1 MSTVQAKIDA
11 IMAEA
16 KRKADQLRAKD
27 ELIQA
32 RKLQAIMKKDRASD
46 TRRKILAG
54 ALVLEMMEKDEDT
67 KNRFLARLDK
77 YLTRADDRELFG
89 LQIKEKPATK
99 NDENNETLVA
109 PSN

>member
-77 YLTRADDRELFG
+77 YLTRDDDRELFDLPPKDKTASG
-89 LQIKEKPATK
+89 EGQTDGAAAAK
-99 NDENNETLVA
+99 
-109 PSN
+109 

>member
-16 KRKADQLRAKD
+16 KRKTDQLRAKE
-27 ELIQA
+27 ELLQA
-32 RKLQAIMKKDRASD
+32 RKLQAIIKKDRASD

-67 KNRFLARLDK
+67 KTRFLARLDK
-77 YLTRADDRELFG
+77 YLTKTDDRDLFG
-89 LQIKEKPATK
+89 LKSKEK
-99 NDENNETLVA
+99 A
-109 PSN
+109 PSDEQPAAA

>member
-16 KRKADQLRAKD
+16 KRKADQLRAKE

-32 RKLQAIMKKDRASD
+32 RKLQSIIKKDRASD

-54 ALVLEMMEKDEDT
+54 ALILEMMEKNPDT
-67 KNRFLARLDK
+67 KARWLGNFDK

-89 LQIKEKPATK
+89 LPVKDKSTPGEGEPNAAA
-99 NDENNETLVA
+99 V
-109 PSN
+109 S

>member
-16 KRKADQLRAKD
+16 KRKADQLRAKE

-54 ALVLEMMEKDEDT
+54 SLILELMDKNPDT
-67 KNRFLARLDK
+67 KARYMANLDK

-89 LQIKEKPATK
+89 LSPKDKTAPDQGQIEA
-99 NDENNETLVA
+99 A
-109 PSN
+109 AGG

>member
-16 KRKADQLRAKD
+16 KRKADQLRAKE

-32 RKLQAIMKKDRASD
+32 RKLQAIIKKDRASD

-54 ALVLEMMEKDEDT
+54 ALILEMMEKNADT
-67 KNRFLARLDK
+67 KARYMVHLDK

-89 LQIKEKPATK
+89 LPAKDKT
-99 NDENNETLVA
+99 A
-109 PSN
+109 PGEGQTDAAAAG

>member
-1 MSTVQAKIDA
+1 MSSVQEKIDA

-32 RKLQAIMKKDRASD
+32 RKLQAIIKKDRASD

-54 ALVLEMMEKDEDT
+54 ALILELMEKNEDT
-67 KNRFLARLDK
+67 KARYMANLDK

-89 LQIKEKPATK
+89 LPVKGK
-99 NDENNETLVA
+99 NA
-109 PSN
+109 PGEGEPNAAAVG

>member
-16 KRKADQLRAKD
+16 KRKADQLRAKE

-32 RKLQAIMKKDRASD
+32 RKLQSIIKKDRASD

-54 ALVLEMMEKDEDT
+54 SLILELMDKNPDT
-67 KNRFLARLDK
+67 KARYMANLDK

-89 LQIKEKPATK
+89 LPPKGKTASGEGQTDA
-99 NDENNETLVA
+99 A
-109 PSN
+109 AAG

>member
-16 KRKADQLRAKD
+16 KRKTDQLRAKE

-32 RKLQAIMKKDRASD
+32 RKLQSIIKKDRASD

-54 ALVLEMMEKDEDT
+54 SLILELMDKNSDT
-67 KNRFLARLDK
+67 KARYMVNLDK

-89 LQIKEKPATK
+89 LPPKAKTEP
-99 NDENNETLVA
+99 NDEVQ
-109 PSN
+109 

>member
-16 KRKADQLRAKD
+16 KRKADQLRAKE

-32 RKLQAIMKKDRASD
+32 RKLQSIIKKDRASD

-54 ALVLEMMEKDEDT
+54 SLILELMDKNPDT
-67 KNRFLARLDK
+67 KARYMANLDK

-89 LQIKEKPATK
+89 LPPKDKTVLGVGEASS
-99 NDENNETLVA
+99 A
-109 PSN
+109 AAG

>member
-16 KRKADQLRAKD
+16 KRKADQLRAKE

-32 RKLQAIMKKDRASD
+32 RKLQSIIKKDRASD

-54 ALVLEMMEKDEDT
+54 SLILELMDKNPDT
-67 KNRFLARLDK
+67 KARYMTNLDK

-89 LQIKEKPATK
+89 LPPKDKTAPNEGQTNAAT
-99 NDENNETLVA
+99 A
-109 PSN
+109 G

>member
-32 RKLQAIMKKDRASD
+32 RKLQAIIKKDRATD

-54 ALVLEMMEKDEDT
+54 ALILEMMEKNADT
-67 KNRFLARLDK
+67 KARYMVHLDK

-89 LQIKEKPATK
+89 LPPKDKA
-99 NDENNETLVA
+99 A
-109 PSN
+109 PGAGEPDSAIAN